1 MRYNVENIKRII
13 LYPTESGK
21 AFMGINYKD
30 KTRYLLEF
38 EDYITPYYALEE
50 LMEELKNYINSTR
63 IGYLFARTAMYDVLQ
78 LFDSDDEADYLQAQ
92 LYLKDRIELDEV
104 WKGNKNKNFSLE
116 RMMAI
121 TEERIPKEAPTIYL
135 NIK

>member
-13 LYPTESGK
+13 LHSTESGK
-21 AFMGINYKD
+21 AFMEIICKD

-63 IGYLFARTAMYDVLQ
+63 IGYLFARTAMYDILQ

-116 RMMAI
+116 RMMAV

>member
-38 EDYITPYYALEE
+38 EDYITPYYVLEE

-78 LFDSDDEADYLQAQ
+78 LFDSDNEADYLQAQ

-121 TEERIPKEAPTIYL
+121 TEKRIPKEAPTIYL

>member
-13 LYPTESGK
+13 LHPTESGK
-21 AFMGINYKD
+21 AFMEIICKD
-30 KTRYLLEF
+30 KTRYLLKF

-78 LFDSDDEADYLQAQ
+78 LFDSDSEADYLQAQ

-116 RMMAI
+116 RMMAV
-121 TEERIPKEAPTIYL
+121 TEKRIPKEAPTIYL

>member
-1 MRYNVENIKRII
+1 MEII
-13 LYPTESGK
+13 G
-21 AFMGINYKD
+21 KD

-50 LMEELKNYINSTR
+50 LIEELKNYINSTR

-78 LFDSDDEADYLQAQ
+78 FFDSDDEADYFQAQ
-92 LYLKDRIELDEV
+92 LYLKDKIELDEV

-121 TEERIPKEAPTIYL
+121 TEEKISKEAPTIYL

>member
-13 LYPTESGK
+13 LHPTESGK
-21 AFMGINYKD
+21 AFMEIICKD
-30 KTRYLLEF
+30 KTRYLLKF

-63 IGYLFARTAMYDVLQ
+63 IGYLFARTATYDVLQ
-78 LFDSDDEADYLQAQ
+78 LFDSDDEADYLQAH

-116 RMMAI
+116 RMMAV
-121 TEERIPKEAPTIYL
+121 TEKRIPKEAPTIYL

>member
-13 LYPTESGK
+13 LHPTESGK
-21 AFMGINYKD
+21 AFMEIICKD
-30 KTRYLLEF
+30 KTRYLLKF

-78 LFDSDDEADYLQAQ
+78 FFNSDDEADYLQAH

-116 RMMAI
+116 RMMAV
-121 TEERIPKEAPTIYL
+121 TEKRIPKEAPTIYL

>member
-1 MRYNVENIKRII
+1 MRYNVKNIKRII

-21 AFMGINYKD
+21 AFMGITGKD
-30 KTRYLLEF
+30 KTKYLIEF
-38 EDYITPYYALEE
+38 EDYITPYYVLEE
-50 LMEELKNYINSTR
+50 LMEELKSYINSTR

-78 LFDSDDEADYLQAQ
+78 FFNSDDEADYLQAQ
-92 LYLKDRIELDEV
+92 FYLKDKIELDEV
-104 WKGNKNKNFSLE
+104 WKGNRNKNFSLE

-121 TEERIPKEAPTIYL
+121 TEEKIPKEVPTIYL

>member
-13 LYPTESGK
+13 LHPTEGGK
-21 AFMGINYKD
+21 AFMGIIDKD
-30 KTRYLLEF
+30 KTRHLIEF
-38 EDYITPYYALEE
+38 EDYITPYYVLEE
-50 LMEELKNYINSTR
+50 LMEGLKCYMNSTR

-92 LYLKDRIELDEV
+92 LYLKDKIELDEV

-116 RMMAI
+116 RMMAV
-121 TEERIPKEAPTIYL
+121 TEKRIPKEAPTIYL

>member
-13 LYPTESGK
+13 LYPAESGK

-63 IGYLFARTAMYDVLQ
+63 IGYLFARTATYDVLQ

-92 LYLKDRIELDEV
+92 LYLKDRVKLDNIWE
-104 WKGNKNKNFSLE
+104 GDNNKNFSLE
-116 RMMAI
+116 RMMAV
-121 TEERIPKEAPTIYL
+121 TDERIPKIAPTIYF
-135 NIK
+135 NIS

>member
-1 MRYNVENIKRII
+1 MRYNVGNIKRII
-13 LYPTESGK
+13 LHPIESGN

-30 KTRYLLEF
+30 KTRYLLKF

-116 RMMAI
+116 RMMAV
-121 TEERIPKEAPTIYL
+121 TEKRIPKEAPTIYL

>member
-13 LYPTESGK
+13 LHPTESGK
-21 AFMGINYKD
+21 AFMEIICKD
-30 KTRYLLEF
+30 KTRYLLKF

-78 LFDSDDEADYLQAQ
+78 LFNSDDEADYLQAQ

-116 RMMAI
+116 RMMAV
-121 TEERIPKEAPTIYL
+121 TEKRIPKEAPTIYL